1 MYRYLFL
8 VLTIWLVTFSILPA
22 QKNIAAELLG
32 SDCME
37 AGSASI
43 MVMDLES
50 EKEVYSYDP
59 ERALPT
65 ASIQKLLTTAAVL
78 QLRGDDFR
86 YQTIVG
92 YKGGMA
98 NGSLTGDLV
107 VVGSGDP
114 TLGSGYFDDAWSIE
128 MIADSLV
135 GNLRE
140 LGVNRVTGNIL
151 IDISGSPGQH
161 VPGGWPWSDLGN
173 YYGAGHWGL
182 NIHDNEYRLFFNQN
196 QTQGRLTS
204 ILRTIPDLGPFAIHN
219 EVRTGPEGSGDQ
231 AYIYAAPHSTSATVR
246 GTIPPG
252 SGSFSIRGSLTDPPA
267 FFGQRLKTYL
277 EESQIQV
284 EGGVMVTG
292 ELVNPVNV
300 LFSILS
306 PPLIDIARVTNH
318 RSVNLYAEALL
329 KLLCVDGHHMS
340 QYGCGL
346 EALEAFWESRG
357 VDKDQMFFRDGSGLS
372 PRNTASAGNFVRA
385 LVAVFNDQDW
395 YLSLKSTLPEMGKE
409 GTLQYMLRG
418 YHGTGRIFAKSGYIG
433 RQRSY
438 TGYLTTESG
447 RELAFCVMLDNYGCS
462 ATRMRQRIE
471 GFLISLLKD

>member
-43 MVMDLES
+43 MVIDLES

-128 MIADSLV
+128 MIADSLA

-140 LGVNRVTGNIL
+140 LGVNRVTGNML
-151 IDISGSPGQH
+151 IDISVSAGQH

-182 NIHDNEYRLFFNQN
+182 NIHDNEYRLFFGQN
-196 QTQGRLTS
+196 QTVGNPTT
-204 ILRTIPDLGPFAIHN
+204 ILRTIPDLEPFKISN
-219 EVRTGPEGSGDQ
+219 EVRTGPEGSGDR
-231 AYIYAAPHSTSATVR
+231 AYIYASPYSTSATVR

-252 SGSFSIRGSLTDPPA
+252 AGSFSIRGSLTDPPQ
-267 FFGQRLKTYL
+267 FFGQRLKSL
-277 EESQIQV
+277 LADSQIQIA
-284 EGGVMVTG
+284 GGVSVSR
-292 ELVNPVNV
+292 EPVSTVHV
-300 LFSILS
+300 LFPIFS

-329 KLLCVDGHHMS
+329 KLLCEDARSAS

-346 EALEAFWESRG
+346 DALEAFW
-357 VDKDQMFFRDGSGLS
+357 KTKGL
-372 PRNTASAGNFVRA
+372 
-385 LVAVFNDQDW
+385 D
-395 YLSLKSTLPEMGKE
+395 
-409 GTLQYMLRG
+409 
-418 YHGTGRIFAKSGYIG
+418 
-433 RQRSY
+433 
-438 TGYLTTESG
+438 
-447 RELAFCVMLDNYGCS
+447 
-462 ATRMRQRIE
+462 
-471 GFLISLLKD
+471 